1 MPSPTPNTG
10 TGLAG
15 SYYNNVTVSGT
26 PALWR
31 TEAVNF
37 GWASNSPGPGGN
49 QNRFQTASKGG
60 LRLWINGALVIDHWA
75 AHATANDDSP
85 VIALM
90 KNQRYAIT
98 MEYYDDKGTAVARLR
113 WLRPSQATYAAVPA
127 TRLYRD

>member
-1 MPSPTPNTG
+1 VSDPRRI
-10 TGLAG
+10 GLDGRRIA
-15 SYYNNVTVSGT
+15 
-26 PALWR
+26 
-31 TEAVNF
+31 
-37 GWASNSPGPGGN
+37 
-49 QNRFQTASKGG
+49 
-60 LRLWINGALVIDHWA
+60 DHWA